1 MKFIL
6 TMYICSAIAQQ
17 CGAPIVKA
25 TEYNDWNDCL
35 QNGYSESQLILANY
49 TAEQINQYQM
59 LTKFTC
65 IEQQSKGA

>member
-17 CGAPIVKA
+17 CGAPIVKT
-25 TEYNDWNDCL
+25 TEYNDFNDCL
-35 QNGYSESQLILANY
+35 QNGYSKSQLILANY

-59 LTKFTC
+59 LIKFTC